1 MEVAGLVLSVVSL
14 FGSCVKG
21 YQLLSDV
28 KSSGQDSA
36 ILLCRLQIEEKRL
49 LVWGRTVGVS
59 EETCRIPIQD
69 LDTILT
75 VLAEINS
82 ITQDATVMKKRYGAS
97 REPSNNALGQN
108 RSIEYIQSSPFY
120 QELGRRIDEKLR
132 SPGHSLKTGLRW
144 VFDRK
149 DLEKLVVDLRE
160 LNNGLYALLEGA
172 SRLASL
178 SRFNEICLLSS
189 ASNNVERLAIIR
201 DASKTSYERLS
212 RAVDQRMYLLDLE
225 NPSNE
230 VPISAT
236 QISLDRLTWMQ
247 SKSSRSIAHF
257 EGEMVLVEWRE
268 YVDGSLRGRQVVS
281 ILDQRIAEL
290 SILLGR
296 KPKPDGFQ
304 IMDCIGYCHDES
316 KQRFGLIYNL
326 PLLETDEP
334 PEIVSLYDLIHP
346 QTGTDMIFPSL
357 NDRFLLSRMLANSL
371 LQLHS
376 TSWLHRNLRSSHI
389 LFVKSGNGM
398 DWIQEPFLSGF
409 GYSRL
414 DDPSAV
420 SLPLSAQD
428 GESAYQHPELADNPR
443 IGYRREYDAYSL
455 GIILTEIG
463 FWRPIFKFRKSEYNS
478 QRNHRRLLE
487 YQLTGDLAHRMGQQ
501 FEQAVKLLLTG
512 KAYGGSKVE
521 GEQLISFSRDVVS
534 QLGLQSPN

>member
-1 MEVAGLVLSVVSL
+1 MEAAGLVLSVISL

-49 LVWGRTVGVS
+49 LIWGQTVGLA
-59 EETCRIPIQD
+59 EETCRIPVQD
-69 LDTILT
+69 FDTILT

-82 ITQDATVMKKRYGAS
+82 ITQDTAVMKKRYGAS
-97 REPSNNALGQN
+97 REPSNEVLSHKNP
-108 RSIEYIQSSPFY
+108 IEYIQSSPFY

-160 LNNGLYALLEGA
+160 LNNGLYALFEGA
-172 SRLASL
+172 NRLASL
-178 SRFNEICLLSS
+178 SRFNDMCLLSS
-189 ASNNVERLAIIR
+189 ASNDIEKLAIIR
-201 DASKTSYERLS
+201 DASKSSYEGLS
-212 RAVDQRMYLLDLE
+212 RTVDQRIHLLDLE
-225 NPSNE
+225 TSSRE
-230 VPISAT
+230 VPRSAT
-236 QISLDRLTWMQ
+236 QISLDQFVWIQ
-247 SKSSRSIAHF
+247 SKTARSIAHF
-257 EGEMVLVEWRE
+257 GEEVVFVEWRE
-268 YVDGSLRGRQVVS
+268 YADGSLHHGQLVS

-304 IMDCIGYCHDES
+304 VMDCLGYCHDES
-316 KQRFGLIYNL
+316 KQRFGLVYNL
-326 PLLETDEP
+326 PILETDKP
-334 PEIVSLYDLIHP
+334 PEIISLYDLIHP
-346 QTGTDMIFPSL
+346 KAGTNTIFPSL

-389 LFVKSGNGM
+389 LFVKSGNSM
-398 DWIQEPFLSGF
+398 DWLKEPFISGF
-409 GYSRL
+409 GYSRM
-414 DDPSAV
+414 DNPDAV
-420 SLPLSAQD
+420 SLPLCAQD
-428 GESAYQHPELADNPR
+428 EESAYQHPELADNSR
-443 IGYRREYDAYSL
+443 IGYRKEYDAYSL

-478 QRNHRRLLE
+478 KRNHRRLLE
-487 YQLTGDLAHRMGQQ
+487 YQLSGDLAHRMGQQ
-501 FEQAVKLLLTG
+501 FEHAVRLLLTG
-512 KAYGGSKVE
+512 KAYGDSKVE
-521 GEQLISFSRDVVS
+521 GEQLIAFSRDIVS
-534 QLGLQSPN
+534 QLELRIPS